1 MEFLVGGDSLLELL
15 LAYITPRADSVAD
28 DLNLELRHSAQCGPE
43 HAIGRRREKT
53 SFSNEIVKD
62 RQG

>member
-28 DLNLELRHSAQCGPE
+28 DLNLELRHSAAVWARTCNW
-43 HAIGRRREKT
+43 EKKG
-53 SFSNEIVKD
+53 KD
-62 RQG
+62 